1 MVMWLPGVWIAD
13 VIKLLHILAPV
24 STGQKKKGGK
34 WGMEGRNEW
43 SKFKLL
49 ISFSG
54 RRVPG
59 LLSVC
64 ASVLFSN
71 LRPITYSTP
80 HPQND
85 LIKSFA
91 LSPLQSWG
99 KFYSTD
105 VFSIKILYTWLPR
118 AKTPLDI
125 YQILTVYNPKWKAVS
140 IIINKWK
147 KKKNSEISPIVY
159 IFHTFPMFV

>member
-24 STGQKKKGGK
+24 SPGQKKEPKKGGE
-34 WGMEGRNEW
+34 WGVEGRNEW

-64 ASVLFSN
+64 ASVLFLN

-80 HPQND
+80 HPQM
-85 LIKSFA
+85 ITFFP
-91 LSPLQSWG
+91 LSPRYKVGENS
-99 KFYSTD
+99 
-105 VFSIKILYTWLPR
+105 
-118 AKTPLDI
+118 TPLCS
-125 YQILTVYNPKWKAVS
+125 QLKWKLFAEGENPIRHIS
-140 IIINKWK
+140 NPNCKTRNERPFRLLLINEK
-147 KKKNSEISPIVY
+147 KKLWN
-159 IFHTFPMFV
+159 